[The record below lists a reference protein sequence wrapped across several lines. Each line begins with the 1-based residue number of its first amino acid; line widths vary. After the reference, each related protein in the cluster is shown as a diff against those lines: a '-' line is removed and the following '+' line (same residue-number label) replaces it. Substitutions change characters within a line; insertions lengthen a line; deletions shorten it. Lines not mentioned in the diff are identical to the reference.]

1 MQFSFA
7 SICELYGTDEVFKDI
22 IIPSSYD
29 KEILI
34 NTILSECMMYQPLYV
49 ELPIFNQ
56 MIVNFF
62 KLNYTNFEKLA
73 YLYDLKYGKDYNPIW
88 NKDGSFEEKETYT
101 KNNTFNSNESGND
114 NDEQKETLNEINQVS
129 AYDVDTFQNNNKN
142 TNDNTIVK
150 KTTNSKTKKDDGLET
165 FTNSIT
171 RSEKGNIGVTT
182 TAQML
187 KEEFEIQQ
195 NKKYNKYEIVANMF
209 YDEFF
214 IHY

>member
-7 SICELYGTDEVFKDI
+7 SICELYGIDEVFKDI

-62 KLNYTNFEKLA
+62 KLNYVNFEKLS
-73 YLYDLKYGKDYNPIW
+73 YLYDLEYIKDYNPIW
-88 NKDGSFEEKETYT
+88 NKDGSYIEKEEY
-101 KNNTFNSNESGND
+101 KKDNTFNSNI
-114 NDEQKETLNEINQVS
+114 NENSNQNNINQVS
-129 AYDVDTFQNNNKN
+129 AYDSRDFQNNNKD
-142 TNDNTIVK
+142 TLTSSDNT
-150 KTTNSKTKKDDGLET
+150 SKNDTGKES
-165 FTNSIT
+165 FTHKIE
-171 RSEKGNIGVTT
+171 RDEKGNIGVTT
-182 TAQML
+182 TMQMI
-187 KEEFEIQQ
+187 KEEM
-195 NKKYNKYEIVANMF
+195 NVHRDSSYNKYEIIAKKF